1 MRRVYTT
8 RKGYLVISD
17 HALERM
23 DERKIPVSVI
33 IATYENP
40 DMVLPNADHLNAR
53 NHVRILNGIRYKI
66 GVRFGEGAPEVITI
80 FNWKGTVS
88 RQ

>member
-1 MRRVYTT
+1 MTVFLPFVCCIRESLIHSNATIPSHGSIRRCG
-8 RKGYLVISD
+8 RGEGYLVISN

-53 NHVRILNGIRYKI
+53 NHVW
-66 GVRFGEGAPEVITI
+66 RFSPSLG
-80 FNWKGTVS
+80 
-88 RQ
+88 